1 MLTKNIGM
9 NWLCESGIMAAVR
22 LPAIEKCLET
32 AKALFAGGVK
42 VIEFSMVMP
51 GCLQAIRQVKNEM
64 GDSIYLGIGT
74 VLNGETANA
83 GILAGA
89 DFVTSP
95 VVNEGIMKTAH
106 HHGKLTAPGAMTP
119 NEILTAYE
127 LGADIVKVFPGG
139 ILGAEYIK
147 GILAPLPHIPLMPD
161 GGVTLQNAEELILA
175 GSTALGVCSKLARID
190 LVQENKFDEIT
201 QLAQNFIEKV
211 KTAKKMKRSKNV

>member
-1 MLTKNIGM
+1 MLTKIIGM

-22 LPAIEKCLET
+22 LPAMEKCLET

-74 VLNGETANA
+74 VLDGETAAA

-95 VVNEGIMKTAH
+95 VVNEGIMKVAH
-106 HHGKLTAPGAMTP
+106 RHGKLTAPGAMTP
-119 NEILTAYE
+119 NEILAAYE

-139 ILGAEYIK
+139 ILGADYIK
-147 GILAPLPHIPLMPD
+147 GILAPLPNIPLMPD

-175 GSTALGVCSKLARID
+175 GSSALGVCSKLARID
-190 LVQENKFDEIT
+190 LVQQNKFDEIT
-201 QLAQNFIEKV
+201 RLAQSFIEKV
-211 KTAKKMKRSKNV
+211 KTAKIKRSKNV